1 MTSVKPR
8 RRLDMRGLIAIHQEL
23 VMRYGRQA
31 RSRSREVEPAMLE
44 MSLTRAVT
52 FGADHKQFMYA
63 RIAAGYA
70 WALLLNRPFAEGNE
84 QIALAAMVTYLEM
97 NGLRLKCSEAEE
109 TAMVLRA
116 AAKTMKEDEW
126 KAWVVRNV
134 GNSRQ

>member
-8 RRLDMRGLIAIHQEL
+8 RRLSMRGLIAIHQEL
-23 VMRYGRQA
+23 VARYGG
-31 RSRSREVEPAMLE
+31 RSREVEPAMLE

-52 FGADHKQFMYA
+52 FGADGKQYMYA

-70 WALLLNRPFAEGNE
+70 WALLVNRPFAEGNE
-84 QIALAAMVTYLEM
+84 QIALATMVTYLEM

-116 AAKTMKEDEW
+116 TAKEMKEDEW
-126 KAWVVRNV
+126 RAWVVQNV
-134 GNSRQ
+134 GSNRP